1 MEPWSIRISV
11 LTRKDTRELDS
22 PLSLSFSLSLPLTS
36 LSREDTARRWP
47 HLQDRKTDL
56 PRNRIGQPLDL
67 GL

>member
-1 MEPWSIRISV
+1 MEPWSIRINV

-22 PLSLSFSLSLPLTS
+22 SLSLFFSLSPTP